1 MDSNVH
7 LILTEDGS
15 HSLKNEALNETYHS
29 FHGAV
34 QESAHVF
41 IKLGLRHW
49 CNHHEGTPSVLEIGF
64 GTGLNAYLS
73 LLFAEKHAR
82 PVAFETL
89 ETFPLPTDIYEN
101 LNYADLIGE
110 GDLPKYFQL
119 LHSSDWG
126 KPVEITPH
134 FFLTKLETPVHD
146 YSPTTPFN
154 IIYFDAF
161 APNKQP
167 EMWAMEVIQKMYDSL
182 APGGFLVTYCAQ
194 GQFKRN
200 LKQAGFTVE
209 ELPGPPGK
217 KEMVRAVKR

>member
-1 MDSNVH
+1 MNANVY

-41 IKLGLRHW
+41 IAMGLGHW
-49 CNHHEGTPSVLEIGF
+49 CDHHDSSPRILEIGF
-64 GTGLNAYLS
+64 GTGLNAFLS
-73 LLFAEKHAR
+73 LIFAEEHQQE
-82 PVAFETL
+82 VYLESL
-89 ETFPLPTDIYEN
+89 ETFPLPAEIYEA
-101 LNYADLIGE
+101 LNYAEAVGNAEFGHLFDQLHTSQWGE
-110 GDLPKYFQL
+110 KAELTAHFSLK
-119 LHSSDWG
+119 
-126 KPVEITPH
+126 KVEA
-134 FFLTKLETPVHD
+134 PVHE

-167 EMWAMEVIQKMYDSL
+167 EMWTMDVLQKMYDSL

-217 KEMVRAVKR
+217 KEMVRAVKS

>member
-7 LILTEDGS
+7 LILTDDGS

-41 IKLGLRHW
+41 IEMGLRHW
-49 CNHHEGTPSVLEIGF
+49 CNQHKGAARILEIGF

-73 LLFAEKHAR
+73 LIFAKEHAR
-82 PVAFETL
+82 TVAFETL
-89 ETFPLPTDIYEN
+89 ETFPLPTEIYEN

-110 GDLPKYFQL
+110 GDLPKYFRL

-134 FFLTKLETPVHD
+134 FFLKKLETPVHD
-146 YSPTTPFN
+146 YSSTTPFN

-167 EMWAMEVIQKMYDSL
+167 EMWTMEVIQKMYDSL

-217 KEMVRAVKR
+217 KEMVRAVKK